1 MSIQYCMVYVRISY
15 RLFIDFHCIMDD
27 KDPPEFKHLLLFGQ
41 VIPGNDEMLLG
52 RLILREQKIIYAI
65 YKQVVGMC
73 KC

>member
-1 MSIQYCMVYVRISY
+1 
-15 RLFIDFHCIMDD
+15 MDD

-73 KC
+73 KCEKSE